1 MGKIET
7 KKQDKNEKRRF
18 ILKHV
23 FGYSIPAIILGSF
36 FYIANVLE
44 LERLSELSISLFGYI
59 LAVATFVVSGYILAT
74 LMWKK
79 QSKQRNNKPK

>member
-7 KKQDKNEKRRF
+7 TKQDKNEKRRF

-23 FGYSIPAIILGSF
+23 FGYSSPAIILGSF

-59 LAVATFVVSGYILAT
+59 STVVAWVVIGYILGI

-79 QSKQRNNKPK
+79 QLKQRNNKSE

>member
-1 MGKIET
+1 MGKVDA
-7 KKQDKNEKRRF
+7 KKLHKNEKRRF

-59 LAVATFVVSGYILAT
+59 STVAAFAVIGYISAI

-79 QSKQRNNKPK
+79 QSTRKK